1 MDHLGPGRK
10 AIQPACDPVVETG
23 TGGNQQIAL
32 CDCEIGIGGA
42 MHAEHAHRLG
52 VLLIEGS
59 LTHQGCGYRQA
70 EAFGQLFHGAM
81 GPAAD
86 GSTTDVEQG
95 ATGLADQG
103 QSRGNGLGVGA
114 GWQLESSWNR
124 RARSHRRVVEFLQTD
139 VLGHVNQHRAGPA
152 TGCNQK
158 GFSHDPAD
166 VAGIAHH
173 PGVLHDR
180 QGYAEDV
187 GFLEGVGAN
196 RGPRHL
202 PGDHHHRHRV
212 HLGSSDAGDQVGG
225 AGPRS
230 SKADANFACGSGVG
244 IGRMGAA
251 LLMAHEDVLQP
262 ATGFC
267 LVQFVIDGQD
277 RAAGI
282 AKDVAHSMA
291 MQGIHQGIAAVYSL
305 RSKSFR
311 NSVITTSCG
320 GSGLG
325 RRGEGRQRH
334 GCCRPINLAV
344 NGLRQP

>member
-1 MDHLGPGRK
+1 MDHLGSGRK

-42 MHAEHAHRLG
+42 VHAEHPHRLG

-59 LTHQGCGYRQA
+59 LAHQGGGDRQA
-70 EAFGQLFHGAM
+70 EAFGQLFHGVM
-81 GPAAD
+81 GTAAD
-86 GSTTDVEQG
+86 GAATDVEQG

-103 QSRGNGLGVGA
+103 QGRRNGLGVGA
-114 GWQLESSWNR
+114 GWQLESRWNR
-124 RARSHRRVVEFLQTD
+124 RARSHWRVVKFLEAD
-139 VLGHVNQHRAGPA
+139 VLGYVDQHRAGPA

-158 GFSHDPAD
+158 GFSHDSAD

-187 GFLEGVGAN
+187 CFLEGVGAN

-212 HLGSSDAGDQVGG
+212 HLGGGDAGDQVGG
-225 AGPRS
+225 AGPRG

-244 IGRMGAA
+244 ISRMGAA
-251 LLMAHEDVLQP
+251 LLMAHQDVLQP
-262 ATGFC
+262 ATGLC
-267 LVQFVIDGQD
+267 LVQFVVDGQD

-305 RSKSFR
+305 RSKSF
-311 NSVITTSCG
+311 SGGVITTDCG